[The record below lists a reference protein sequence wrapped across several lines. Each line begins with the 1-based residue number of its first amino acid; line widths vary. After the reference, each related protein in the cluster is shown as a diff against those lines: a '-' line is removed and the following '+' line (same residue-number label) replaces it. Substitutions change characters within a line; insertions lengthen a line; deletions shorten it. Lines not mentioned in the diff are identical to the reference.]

1 MKSPE
6 TAQRVKRFDVD
17 EKARKVT
24 DLEHMIRD
32 FETMAS
38 DLDRQIQAEEEQTG
52 IKDKAHFAYSTFA
65 KSASQR
71 RDNLRASVAELRTRL
86 ESAVRELE
94 EANEQMTRSAVAD
107 SRPGRPHR
115 RNERRAALSA

>member
-6 TAQRVKRFDVD
+6 TSQRVKRFDID
-17 EKARKVT
+17 AKARRVT

-32 FETMAS
+32 FETMAT

-52 IKDKAHFAYSTFA
+52 IRDKTHFAYSTFA

-94 EANEQMTRSAVAD
+94 EANEQLTRNAVVET
-107 SRPGRPHR
+107 RPGRPHR
-115 RNERRAALSA
+115 RNERRTALSA

>member
-52 IKDKAHFAYSTFA
+52 IRDKAHFAYSTFA

-94 EANEQMTRSAVAD
+94 EANEQMTRNAVAD
-107 SRPGRPHR
+107 SRPGRPQR